1 LSLSNKIKIERSL
14 KKPIY
19 QQIFDWV
26 VSGINEGDFENGYHL
41 PSINQIAID
50 KKLARETVVKAFKLL
65 QEKGIVEAIHGKGFF
80 VSSNE
85 VKAVHHLFVLFDS
98 LSAYKEILFNGLK
111 EEFGEDAKIDIYF
124 HHFNP
129 KIFRNLINEA
139 VGNYTAYL
147 ILPFDHRK
155 ITEMLD
161 PVPDEKLFL
170 IDRWPRFYKNQF
182 HGVYQDF
189 YEDVFTALTPFVN
202 KIESYKKVILVFRDT
217 LTELPV
223 ELMEGFEEFCY
234 QKKIEYQIVKRAI
247 NKNQIEKN
255 VAYITIDDNDLVK
268 LIEHARAQNW
278 KIGKDVGIISY
289 NDTPLKKVVANGIT
303 VVSTNFKKM
312 GQSAAQL
319 IIDNRKECIA
329 NTGSLIDRGSF

>member
-1 LSLSNKIKIERSL
+1 MANKITVDRSL

-26 VSGINEGDFENGYHL
+26 ITGINEGGFVPGYHL

-50 KKLARETVVKAFKLL
+50 NKLSRETVVKAFKLL
-65 QEKGIVEAIHGKGFF
+65 QEKGIIEAIHGKGFF

-85 VKAVHHLFVLFDS
+85 VKSLHHIFVLFDS
-98 LSAYKEILFNGLK
+98 LSAYKEILLNGLK
-111 EEFGEDAKIDIYF
+111 EEFGDDAKIDIYF

-129 KIFRNLINEA
+129 IIFENLIKEA
-139 VGNYTAYL
+139 AGNYTAY
-147 ILPFDHRK
+147 IVLPFDHRR

-161 PVPDEKLFL
+161 PIPTEKLFL
-170 IDRWPRFYKNQF
+170 IDRWPRYYKNQF

-202 KIESYKKVILVFRDT
+202 KVESYKKLVLVFRDAIT
-217 LTELPV
+217 NVPAEL
-223 ELMEGFEEFCY
+223 LEGFEEFCY
-234 QKKIEYQIVKRAI
+234 QKKIEYDILKKAI
-247 NKNQIEKN
+247 NKKQIEKN
-255 VAYITIDDNDLVK
+255 VAYISIDDNDLVK
-268 LIEHARAQNW
+268 LIEHAKAKNW
-278 KIGKDVGIISY
+278 EIGKDIGIISY

-319 IIDNRKECIA
+319 IINNKKECIA